1 MGRKRPS
8 LRNYLT
14 EGDDARDLDILDV
27 PPPVEL
33 PSEDMTETLLESC
46 PSESLSSSEWAVAVR
61 CVLLKFEEREPTV
74 DLLTGLFRSD
84 DRKSVL
90 SSVEVLIDRNVF
102 SLEDGVLTVTDPS
115 LWLACDSGESNEI
128 PEEDDRI
135 DVDPMNMLKEE
146 DRSLWAPMLR
156 SLEPLPLVLSEM
168 KKRFDEADPVVTQ
181 FFVLRKVEERLVPV
195 TRASQIRPP
204 IKAMLIWSEGEGAD
218 FYLDF

>member
-14 EGDDARDLDILDV
+14 EGDDARDLDILDA
-27 PPPVEL
+27 PPYIDSL
-33 PSEDMTETLLESC
+33 SEEMAGSLLESC
-46 PSESLSSSEWAVAVR
+46 PSEPLTSSEWAVAAR
-61 CVLLKFEEREPTV
+61 CALLNSKGTKPSVE
-74 DLLTGLFRSD
+74 LLAGMFRSD
-84 DRKSVL
+84 DRDSIL
-90 SSVEVLIDRNVF
+90 SSVEALTDRNVL

-115 LWLACDSGESNEI
+115 LWLACDSGESDEI

-135 DVDPMNMLKEE
+135 DVDPMDMLKEE

-156 SLEPLPLVLSEM
+156 SVEPLPLVLSEI

-181 FFVLRKVEERLVPV
+181 FFVLRKVEESLVPV
-195 TRASQIRPP
+195 TRSSQIRPP

-218 FYLDF
+218 FYLEF